1 MSSAANQ
8 LGFANGWRPRSIES
22 LRGYTIRQLSQDLV
36 AGLTVGLVALPLAM
50 AFAIASGV
58 PPQAGL
64 YTAVVAGFLIS
75 ALGGS
80 RTQIGGPTGAFVVI
94 VAGIV
99 LKFGVDGLALVGIMA
114 GVLLL
119 VMGFTGLGSAVKY
132 IPRPV
137 TIGFTNGIAL
147 LIAST
152 QIKDFFGLNTPPVPG
167 DFLSRIRM
175 LLHYAG
181 TARWETFA
189 IAAGSLAIILLW
201 PLLTKRVPGSIV
213 ALLLS
218 TALVAVFHLPI
229 ETIGSKFGGI
239 PQGFPR
245 FILPGFHAAHILPL
259 LPSAFTVALLAAV
272 ESLLSAVVADGM
284 SGDRHNSNVELVAQ
298 GVANIASPL
307 FGGIPATGAI
317 ARTATNIR
325 SGAQTPVAGMVHA
338 LTLLAIL
345 LVAAPLAR
353 FVPLA
358 TLAAVLFVV
367 AYNMGEW
374 REIAT
379 ILRLS
384 KTDIAVWFT
393 TFALTV
399 FADLTVAVGVG
410 MTLAALLYI
419 YRIAETTTVAPVTRE
434 YLEDGQAHILQD
446 KDIPS
451 NVTILRIHGPFLFG
465 TTDKLAEATRDL
477 ASFGDV
483 VILRLRN
490 MTALDA
496 TGIHALEQ
504 FSDRL
509 HSAGKRLLLC
519 GARDQPSRLIS
530 QSGFPEH
537 VGAENV
543 LPHVQAALSRAR
555 GPGRLRRDRP
565 ATGSR
570 SRASA
575 TLTLCFTRLK
585 SIQEAQVKSLLK
597 LLAHIGRSF
606 GISSPSD
613 NARRDASWKQKQG
626 VPTSAS
632 PDPGLNPPLQDPV
645 SKIQQKNNADCLL
658 LQASCFLA
666 GILKKLERSD
676 GRDVGSSIL
685 RSPVPDPGSGRAKPL
700 IPLPLQ

>member
-1 MSSAANQ
+1 MSSAERW
-8 LGFANGWRPRSIES
+8 LPRSVEC
-22 LRGYTIRQLSQDLV
+22 LRSYSARQLSQDLI

-99 LKFGVDGLALVGIMA
+99 VKFGLAGLALVSIMA
-114 GVLLL
+114 GILLL
-119 VMGFTGLGSAVKY
+119 VMGMTGLGTAVKY

-152 QIKDFFGLNTPPVPG
+152 QIKDFLGLKTPPVPSE
-167 DFLSRIRM
+167 FLPRIEM
-175 LLHYAG
+175 LVHYAG
-181 TARWETFA
+181 TVRWETVA
-189 IAAGSLAIILLW
+189 VAAASLATILLW
-201 PLLTKRVPGSIV
+201 PRVTKRVPGSIV

-218 TALVAVFHLPI
+218 TVLVAVFHLPI

-239 PQGFPR
+239 PQG
-245 FILPGFHAAHILPL
+245 LPHFVAPSFHAEHILPL

-298 GVANIASPL
+298 GFANIASPL

-325 SGAQTPVAGMVHA
+325 SGALTPVAGMVHA
-338 LTLLAIL
+338 LTLLMIL
-345 LVAAPLAR
+345 VSAAPLAR

-374 REIAT
+374 REIGS

-465 TTDKLAEATRDL
+465 TTEKLAEATRDL
-477 ASFGDV
+477 SQFGDV

-509 HSAGKRLLLC
+509 RKAGKTLLMC
-519 GARDQPSRLIS
+519 GARDQPSRLIARS
-530 QSGFPEH
+530 DFLDH
-537 VGAENV
+537 VGAVNV
-543 LPHVQAALSRAR
+543 LPHVQAALA
-555 GPGRLRRDRP
+555 
-565 ATGSR
+565 
-570 SRASA
+570 
-575 TLTLCFTRLK
+575 
-585 SIQEAQVKSLLK
+585 
-597 LLAHIGRSF
+597 
-606 GISSPSD
+606 
-613 NARRDASWKQKQG
+613 
-626 VPTSAS
+626 
-632 PDPGLNPPLQDPV
+632 
-645 SKIQQKNNADCLL
+645 
-658 LQASCFLA
+658 
-666 GILKKLERSD
+666 
-676 GRDVGSSIL
+676 
-685 RSPVPDPGSGRAKPL
+685 RAKEIQGDFAGLGREMALELEHRPL
-700 IPLPLQ
+700 

>member
-1 MSSAANQ
+1 MTLSQ
-8 LGFANGWRPRSIES
+8 KWVPRSIEC
-22 LRGYTIRQLSQDLV
+22 LRGYTPRKFTQDLI

-58 PPQAGL
+58 APQAGL

-99 LKFGVDGLALVGIMA
+99 VRFGLAGLALVGIMA
-114 GVLLL
+114 GVLLI
-119 VMGFTGLGSAVKY
+119 VMGLTGLGTAVKY

-152 QIKDFFGLNTPPVPG
+152 QIKDFLGLKTPPVPSE
-167 DFLSRIRM
+167 FLPRIMM
-175 LLHYAG
+175 LIHYA
-181 TARWETFA
+181 ASIRWQTVA
-189 IAAGSLAIILLW
+189 VAATSLAIILLW
-201 PLLTKRVPGSIV
+201 PRLTRRIPGSIV

-218 TALVAVFHLPI
+218 TLVAAAFHLPI

-239 PQGFPR
+239 PQGFPH
-245 FILPGFHAAHILPL
+245 FALPNFRAEHILPL

-284 SGDRHNSNVELVAQ
+284 SGDHHNSNLELVAQ
-298 GVANIASPL
+298 GAANIVSPL

-325 SGAQTPVAGMVHA
+325 SGALTPIAGMIHA

-384 KTDIAVWFT
+384 KTDIAVWIT

-399 FADLTVAVGVG
+399 MADLTVAVGVG
-410 MTLAALLYI
+410 MALAALLYI
-419 YRIAETTTVAPVTRE
+419 YRIAETTTVAPVTPE
-434 YLEDGQAHILQD
+434 YLADGQAHILQD

-451 NVTILRIHGPFLFG
+451 NVTILRVHGPFLFG
-465 TTDKLAEATRDL
+465 TTEKLADATKDL
-477 ASFGDV
+477 NQFGEV

-509 HSAGKRLLLC
+509 HKAGKTLLLC
-519 GARDQPSRLIS
+519 GARDQPSRLIARS
-530 QSGFPEH
+530 DFLKHIGP
-537 VGAENV
+537 ENV
-543 LPHVQAALSRAR
+543 LPHVQAALARA
-555 GPGRLRRDRP
+555 
-565 ATGSR
+565 
-570 SRASA
+570 
-575 TLTLCFTRLK
+575 
-585 SIQEAQVKSLLK
+585 QEL
-597 LLAHIGRSF
+597 
-606 GISSPSD
+606 
-613 NARRDASWKQKQG
+613 QG
-626 VPTSAS
+626 DFEGV
-632 PDPGLNPPLQDPV
+632 
-645 SKIQQKNNADCLL
+645 
-658 LQASCFLA
+658 
-666 GILKKLERSD
+666 
-676 GRDVGSSIL
+676 GRDL
-685 RSPVPDPGSGRAKPL
+685 AADMAHRPL
-700 IPLPLQ
+700 